1 MKDKKPVG
9 KILMV
14 VDSISQRNRL
24 NELNQP
30 EGLGGSMAI
39 HKAFPDLTKPRSADV
54 QKSWGKPLV
63 IPQGSEYLSGLQQMY
78 FIPDTIED
86 EMPPV
91 SQAFADKV
99 KAMGGIMTPYG
110 LICDPAAV
118 VTGKRYMRLAKAVFC
133 ILYSQGDR
141 HVEDVEF
148 RIRNFAQRDKQGA
161 DWMGM
166 NAELANRLRL
176 AIMNRH
182 SPGLRKP
189 IYASTVTVPS
199 SDLIFLEK
207 ADFSLDPTLKE

>member
-9 KILMV
+9 KILMT
-14 VDSISQRNRL
+14 VDSISPHLHETRAY
-24 NELNQP
+24 
-30 EGLGGSMAI
+30 G
-39 HKAFPDLTKPRSADV
+39 DLTATTRESV
-54 QKSWGKPLV
+54 RKSWG
-63 IPQGSEYLSGLQQMY
+63 IPARDPVTSEYLAGLERVY
-78 FIPDTIED
+78 SLPGTIED

-99 KAMGGIMTPYG
+99 KAMGGIMTAYG
-110 LICDPAAV
+110 IVCDPAAP

-133 ILYSQGDR
+133 ILYNQGDR

-148 RIRNFAQRDKQGA
+148 RIRNFAQRDKKGA

-166 NAELANRLRL
+166 NSELANRLRL
-176 AIMNRH
+176 AVMNRH

-189 IYASTVTVPS
+189 IYASTVPVPS

-207 ADFSLDPTLKE
+207 ADFALDPTLKE